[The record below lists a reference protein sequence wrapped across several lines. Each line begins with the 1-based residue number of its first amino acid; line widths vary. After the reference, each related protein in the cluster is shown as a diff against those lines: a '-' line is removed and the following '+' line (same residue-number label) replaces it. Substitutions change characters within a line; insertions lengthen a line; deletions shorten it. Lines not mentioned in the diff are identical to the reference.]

1 MPTAIDLQPGLLG
14 RNTGAVV
21 ETHGLTR
28 LFGEVKAVDDLELR
42 IEPGEIFGLLGP
54 NGAGKTTTIRMLATL
69 LTPSSGTAHVC
80 GFDVSRKAGEVRKRL
95 GYVMQEIAPALYF
108 LTARE
113 RVEMEASLYHVPRNR
128 VHDRAEE
135 VLSVVGLL
143 EDADKRFTNFSG
155 GMQKRLDLACGML
168 HEPEVLILDEP
179 TLGLDVK
186 SRHNMWEYVRHLQSR
201 GVTILLAT
209 NYLDEADRL
218 CNRLTIID
226 HGRVVVTGTPSELKR
241 AVGADVVQVST
252 SKPGALKHA
261 IEPEP
266 WVQRIVAVESGEVL
280 VYVRDAAAAIPAIM
294 RLAAAAGVELD
305 RITYSQPTLDDVF
318 LMHTGHELSQE
329 ATG

>member
-1 MPTAIDLQPGLLG
+1 VNGNCGFRIGSIGVSGDAF
-14 RNTGAVV
+14 V
-21 ETHGLTR
+21 ETRGLTR
-28 LFGEVKAVDDLELR
+28 VFGDYKAVDNLDLR

-69 LTPSSGTAHVC
+69 LRPSSGAATVC
-80 GFDVSRKAGEVRKRL
+80 GFDISRQAGEVRKRL
-95 GYVMQEIAPALYF
+95 GYVMQEIPRGLYA

-113 RVEMEASLYHVPRNR
+113 RVQMEASLYHVPRGR
-128 VHDRAEE
+128 VHARAEE
-135 VLSVVGLL
+135 VLEVVGLL
-143 EDADKRFTNFSG
+143 GDADKMFTTFSG

-168 HEPEVLILDEP
+168 HEPQVLILDEP

-186 SRHNMWEYVRHLQSR
+186 SRHNMWEYVKRLQAR

-226 HGRVVVTGTPSELKR
+226 HGRVVVTGTPSDLKR
-241 AVGADVVQVST
+241 AVGADVVQVAT
-252 SKPGALKHA
+252 EKRALLKQAVEH
-261 IEPEP
+261 EP
-266 WVQRIVAVESGEVL
+266 WVQRLAEVESGEVL
-280 VYVRDAAAAIPAIM
+280 VYVRDAATAIPAIM

-305 RITYSQPTLDDVF
+305 RVTYNQPTLDDVF

-329 ATG
+329 VA